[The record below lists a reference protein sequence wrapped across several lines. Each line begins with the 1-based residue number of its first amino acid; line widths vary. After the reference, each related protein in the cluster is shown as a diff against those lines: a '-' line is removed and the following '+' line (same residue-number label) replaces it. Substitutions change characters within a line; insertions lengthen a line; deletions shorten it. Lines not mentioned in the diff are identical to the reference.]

1 MFGSWAVGEPGERPD
16 CAGSGEMADFAIRNQ
31 LPRGTPL
38 STVSRVFSVDPP
50 PEVVVPYLAD
60 FSHAERWDPGTVRC
74 VRTSDGPVAVGSSW
88 HNTSKIA
95 GVSTELTYT
104 LKELTDDRIVL
115 VGRNDTAISTETIDV
130 ARDGTGSR
138 ITYVNEVN
146 FNGAAKLAAP
156 LAKVVF
162 EKLGN
167 DTEKQ
172 LAETLNGLSA

>member
-1 MFGSWAVGEPGERPD
+1 M
-16 CAGSGEMADFAIRNQ
+16 
-31 LPRGTPL
+31 
-38 STVSRVFSVDPP
+38 STVSRMFSVNPP
-50 PEVVVPYLAD
+50 PDVVIPYLAD

-74 VRTSDGPVAVGSSW
+74 VRTGDGPVAVGSSW

-95 GVSTELTYT
+95 GISTELTYT
-104 LKELTDDRIVL
+104 LEELTDARIVL
-115 VGRNDTAISTETIDV
+115 VGRNDTATSIETIDI

-138 ITYVNEVN
+138 ITYSNELH
-146 FNGAAKLAAP
+146 FNGAAKLVTP

-172 LAETLNGLSA
+172 LTETLNALSA